1 LLCVADA
8 AEATHSSWV
17 NTMSNEPILFVD
29 DDLISRL
36 LNCAVLRD
44 CGFNVLEACSY
55 AEACRLIE
63 EQPGLAALVT
73 SLELASEADG
83 FDVSRRARAANACIP
98 VVYLSG
104 TDVHRY
110 AAEGVPG
117 SRFIPRPFDP
127 YQIVRTLDAAAPLAP
142 ARLK

>member
-1 LLCVADA
+1 
-8 AEATHSSWV
+8 
-17 NTMSNEPILFVD
+17 MSNDPILFVD

-44 CGFNVLEACSY
+44 CGFDVLEARSY
-55 AEACRLIE
+55 AEACRLIQE
-63 EQPGLAALVT
+63 HPRLTALIT
-73 SLELASEADG
+73 SVDLASEADG
-83 FDVSRRARAANACIP
+83 FDVSRCARAANAHIL

-104 TDVHRY
+104 ADVHRY
-110 AAEGVPG
+110 AAEGVSG

-127 YQIVRTLDAAAPLAP
+127 YQIVMTLDDAAPLAP